1 MKEGPWSYRLIS
13 VAIIMPMYSL
23 ILMCI
28 GTVFRLCSPPST
40 HRLHHVNVATLT
52 SPLPP
57 RTTATIFGRHAYFKK
72 VVMRM
77 WGRFLPSRWM
87 KTIEGKK

>member
-1 MKEGPWSYRLIS
+1 MVLPTHLRGNHHAHVFSDPHVYR
-13 VAIIMPMYSL
+13 YSL
-23 ILMCI
+23 SF
-28 GTVFRLCSPPST
+28 VFTTP
-40 HRLHHVNVATLT
+40 HRLHHVDVATLT
-52 SPLPP
+52 SPLPPP